1 MQPFPHFDK
10 GSEKIISGEVYTPH
24 KFCTKELS
32 NKCKVFYKKIDKPGF
47 YTCPFG
53 YTTYATNLSIA
64 NKFLYTSLL
73 VNRHYDKK
81 KLKIRQQRKNKFSID
96 EITRLIGIF
105 EQLNK
110 TARKAENRSKYEAT
124 LISGVFHE
132 VRRLSRDINSQSME
146 LIKRLRDDESTS
158 TIVDNILATLQLLSI
173 RVDSYELYSN
183 PQAITSA
190 TQPNIIIYKKF
201 DKAKFILTS
210 QARAKR
216 ININF
221 QNQSHFS
228 ISGYEIFDLLPYCLL
243 DNAIK
248 YSPKKQDVEVYFDN
262 KEKIVTIKNI
272 GPTISKD
279 ELTKIFGHGFRSKNA
294 KTFAGSGLGLF
305 LAKQIADLHGVKL
318 RVESKEKV
326 DFTLEGIPY
335 SEFSMSL
342 SFKKLVTSL
351 NSTRDREQIQNND
364 APS

>member
-10 GSEKIISGEVYTPH
+10 DSEKIISGEVYTPH
-24 KFCTKELS
+24 KFCTKEIS
-32 NKCKVFYKKIDKPGF
+32 NKCKAFYKEIKKPGL
-47 YTCPFG
+47 YVCPFG

-64 NKFLYTSLL
+64 NNFFYTSLL
-73 VNRHYDKK
+73 VKGHHDKK
-81 KLKIRQQRKNKFSID
+81 KLKSRQQRKNKFSAD

-110 TARKAENRSKYEAT
+110 TTRKAVNRSMYEAS
-124 LISGVFHE
+124 LISSVFHE

-146 LIKRLRDDESTS
+146 LIKRLRDDVSTS
-158 TIVDNILATLQLLSI
+158 AIVDNILATLQLLSI
-173 RVDSYELYSN
+173 RVDSYELYNN

-210 QARAKR
+210 QAKSKR

-221 QNQSHFS
+221 QNESHFS
-228 ISGYEIFDLLPYCLL
+228 ISGYEIFDLLPYSLL

-248 YSPKKQDVEVYFDN
+248 YSPKKQDIEVYYDN

-272 GPTISKD
+272 GPLISKE
-279 ELTKIFGHGFRSKNA
+279 ELSKIFDHGFRSKNA
-294 KTFAGSGLGLF
+294 KSFAGNGLGLF
-305 LAKQIADLHGVKL
+305 LAKQIADLHGIKL
-318 RVESKEKV
+318 RADSKEKI

-335 SEFSMSL
+335 SEFSISL
-342 SFKKLVTSL
+342 SFK
-351 NSTRDREQIQNND
+351 
-364 APS
+364 